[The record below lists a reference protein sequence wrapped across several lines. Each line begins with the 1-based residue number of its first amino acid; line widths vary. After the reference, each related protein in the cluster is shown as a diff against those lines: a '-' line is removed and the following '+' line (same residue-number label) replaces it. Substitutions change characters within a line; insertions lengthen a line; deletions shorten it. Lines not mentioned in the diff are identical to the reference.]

1 MKRAVRMLLPAILAA
16 GVIAVAAAAPQNAA
30 PLRVCADPNNLP
42 FSNRAL
48 QGFENR
54 LADLVARDL
63 GTTVEY
69 TWWPQ
74 RRNFIRDTLDARRCD
89 VVMGLLAD
97 DAGVGTTRPYYRS
110 TYVFVTR
117 KDAGLSVRS
126 FDDPALRTLRIGVQ
140 LIGDDDSSPP
150 AYSLSR
156 RGIVRNMV
164 GYSVYGEGRGDAL
177 MAAVAERQVDIAAA
191 WGPQAGYFAARQ
203 PVPLMLAPVSPQV
216 DAGFL
221 PQTFEISMAVRRG
234 DVARQRRLSQF
245 IASHRSQIRKLLADY
260 HIPVVGG
267 PP

>member
-1 MKRAVRMLLPAILAA
+1 MKPVATLLVPLLAA
-16 GVIAVAAAAPQNAA
+16 GGMIAAASAAPQHTP

-42 FSNRAL
+42 FTNRAL

-54 LADLVARDL
+54 LADLLAREL

-97 DAGVGTTRPYYRS
+97 DSGVATTRPYYRS

-117 KDAGLSVRS
+117 KDAGLRVRS

-156 RGIVRNMV
+156 RGIVRNLV
-164 GYSVYGEGRGDAL
+164 GYSVYGDGRGDAL
-177 MAAVAERQVDIAAA
+177 VSAVAARQVDVAAA
-191 WGPQAGYFAARQ
+191 WGPQAGYFAAQQ
-203 PVPLMLAPVSPQV
+203 PVPLVLAPVSPRI
-216 DAGFL
+216 DGGFL
-221 PQTFEISMAVRRG
+221 PQTYEISMGVRRG
-234 DVARQRRLSQF
+234 DIARQRRLSQF
-245 IASHRSQIRKLLADY
+245 IATHRSQIRKLLADY
-260 HIPVVGG
+260 HVPVVGG